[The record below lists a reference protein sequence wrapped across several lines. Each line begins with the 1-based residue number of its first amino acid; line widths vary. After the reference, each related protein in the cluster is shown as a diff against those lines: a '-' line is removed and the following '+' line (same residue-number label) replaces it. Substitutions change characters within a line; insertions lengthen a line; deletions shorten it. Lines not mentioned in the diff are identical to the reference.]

1 MIFAQKPMTK
11 RIASNP
17 NSSFLMIRK
26 KIVLAGLAVLVVLA
40 IITFLLHR
48 AIVDI
53 RSPWPEPMP
62 AAGMEVAAAQDTVRF
77 GVISRFPANVLY
89 QGYQPLMDHLSDETE
104 YHFELIISRS
114 YEETVAQLA
123 SGKVHAA
130 FLGSYI
136 YITSREQHGLEPILK
151 PLNEDGQ
158 PFFQSVIIVQE
169 DSDIH
174 SISQLKDRK
183 LALPSENSFSGNWLL
198 QSGFSS
204 NGMTSNDLAA
214 IEHFRHH
221 HSVVYEVLRGNYDA
235 GSIKDRVA
243 DEFRGQ
249 GLRII
254 KRSDPVPGSPVVV
267 SSNHNPAIT
276 AAITSVLL
284 NIDPAEPEYA
294 DLVSQWDPE
303 FRNGFM
309 RARATDYDQLA
320 HQILE
325 VPAP

>member
-1 MIFAQKPMTK
+1 MTN
-11 RIASNP
+11 RIAGNP
-17 NSSFLMIRK
+17 NNSFTMIRK
-26 KIVLAGLAVLVVLA
+26 KIVLAGLTVLMALA

-48 AIVDI
+48 VIVDI
-53 RSPWPEPMP
+53 RSPWPEDI
-62 AAGMEVAAAQDTVRF
+62 ATSGIDVTVAQDTVRF

-89 QGYQPLMDHLSDETE
+89 QGYQPLMDYLSDETE

-114 YEETVAQLA
+114 YEEAVAQLA
-123 SGKVHAA
+123 TGEVHAA

-136 YITSREQHGLEPILK
+136 YITSRGDYGLEPILK

-174 SISQLKDRK
+174 SISQLSGRK

-198 QSGFSS
+198 QSGFSR
-204 NGMTSNDLAA
+204 NGITRGDLKKV
-214 IEHFRHH
+214 EHFRHH

-243 DEFRGQ
+243 DEFRDQ

-254 KRSDPVPGSPVVV
+254 ERSDPVPGSPVVV
-267 SSNHNPAIT
+267 SSKHDPSIT
-276 AAITSVLL
+276 ASITSALL
-284 NIDPAEPEYA
+284 NIDPAEPKYA
-294 DLVSQWDPE
+294 GLVSQWDPE
-303 FRNGFM
+303 FRNGFI
-309 RARATDYDQLA
+309 RAQSTDYDQLA
-320 HQILE
+320 AQILE
-325 VPAP
+325 EPPP

>member
-1 MIFAQKPMTK
+1 MIFAQKPMTR

-17 NSSFLMIRK
+17 NNSFLMIRK
-26 KIVLAGLAVLVVLA
+26 KIVLVGLAVLVVLTV
-40 IITFLLHR
+40 ITFLLHR

-53 RSPWPEPMP
+53 RSPWPEYVP
-62 AAGMEVAAAQDTVRF
+62 ATGVEATVAQDTVRF

-89 QGYQPLMDHLSDETE
+89 QGYQPLMDYLSYETE

-136 YITSREQHGLEPILK
+136 YITSRDAVGLEPILK
-151 PLNEDGQ
+151 PLNENGE

-198 QSGFSS
+198 QAGIS
-204 NGMTSNDLAA
+204 NNGLTSNDLSE

-243 DEFRGQ
+243 DEFRAQ

-267 SSNHNPAIT
+267 SSNHDPAIT

-284 NIDPAEPEYA
+284 KIDPAEPKYA

-303 FRNGFM
+303 FRNGFI
-309 RARATDYDQLA
+309 RAQAADYDRLA
-320 HQILE
+320 LKILE